1 MCYIIFMVMLVKNI
15 IIDNP
20 DKIKKITE
28 YVENPDFIKATKK
41 AFSNISQMTE
51 DDEMFIVSM
60 AIGYAIKRLIPE
72 NKYKYLI
79 IKIGTNYDDSNTLG
93 FQYKEGKKY
102 VTEFPLKNL
111 HLIKSGQ
118 IDEIVKGLITFG
130 HELYHTRQQ
139 IDSEKENITFD
150 SFMYS
155 IEQLLHD
162 NIPDFYK
169 REYKNLYLE
178 TTAEAMGV
186 ITTTEFIERYGS
198 LQPDKKQALCR
209 LLLSSTKPDYK
220 NFGDEEYLKNYIR
233 RILKKI
239 RDYKEF
245 FKKDCFIKYPILK
258 YLIQSNGELETPERL
273 QELIDNTYMMEDN
286 SVNKKK
292 IAITKNIKGIIY

>member
-1 MCYIIFMVMLVKNI
+1 MRNI
-15 IIDNP
+15 VIDNP
-20 DKIKKITE
+20 DKIKKLTE
-28 YVENPDFIKATKK
+28 YVENPDFIKVTKK

-79 IKIGTNYDDSNTLG
+79 IKIGTEHSNNSVLG
-93 FQYKEGKKY
+93 TQYKENKKY
-102 VTEFPLKNL
+102 INNYHLSNL
-111 HLIKSGQ
+111 ESLKSGKV
-118 IDEIVKGLITFG
+118 EKIVQGLITFG

-169 REYKNLYLE
+169 REYKNLYFE
-178 TTAEAMGV
+178 TTAQAMG
-186 ITTTEFIERYGS
+186 IIIATEFIERYGS
-198 LQPDKKQALCR
+198 LQPEKKQAVCK

-220 NFGDEEYLKNYIR
+220 NFDDEEYLKNYIR
-233 RILKKI
+233 RLLKKI

-286 SVNKKK
+286 SVNKKRLQLLK
-292 IAITKNIKGIIY
+292 ILKELSIERQNKNSYK